1 MDTSTFVIFATLVVV
16 VVLYWPFTAVG
27 GRKD

>member
-16 VVLYWPFTAVG
+16 VLYWPFTAIG

>member
-1 MDTSTFVIFATLVVV
+1 MDTSTFVILAMLVV
-16 VVLYWPFTAVG
+16 VVLYWPFTAIG